1 MTLSPRF
8 LATFTDIHGEA
19 GRAWLSTLPRLRPA
33 IEARFGVRLLGLL
46 PRLSY
51 NLLWWAEAADGA
63 PLVVK
68 AMPPGAAPCTEA
80 RALRAYAGWPTVRLL
95 DHWPAAEA
103 LLLERALPG
112 HALSQE
118 PHDRRALAAVATV
131 APASWIAPPAPESDA
146 SAEGGAVGS
155 GSTLGASLPRIAD
168 WAAGLKRL
176 RERHAGGTG
185 PLDSRLVAKAEDL
198 FKLLLASA
206 PPERLLHGDLHYG
219 NVLAATRRPWL
230 LVDPSGVLGE
240 PAWDAGYLVANAS
253 PQLRA
258 APDPRRLLA
267 ERLAFVPAAFGL
279 DPARVAAYAFAAAV
293 LSAWWSLEDHGKG
306 WERSMQVAALLEEWV

>member
-8 LATFTDIHGEA
+8 LASFTDIHGEA
-19 GRAWLSTLPRLRPA
+19 GRAWLAALPRLGPA
-33 IEARFGVRLLGLL
+33 IEARFGVRLRGTL

-51 NLLWWAEAADGA
+51 NLLWWAEAADGT

-68 AMPPGAAPCTEA
+68 AMPPGAAPCAEA

-95 DHWPAAEA
+95 DHWPEAEA
-103 LLLERALPG
+103 LLLERAVPG
-112 HALSQE
+112 HPLSQE
-118 PHDRRALAAVATV
+118 PDDRLALAAVATV
-131 APASWIAPPAPESDA
+131 APALWIAPPAPGVA
-146 SAEGGAVGS
+146 VSADGGAAGS
-155 GSTLGASLPRIAD
+155 VLGARLPRIAD
-168 WAAGLKRL
+168 WAAGLTRL

-185 PLDSRLVAKAEDL
+185 PLDARLVAKAEGL
-198 FKLLLASA
+198 FQALLASA
-206 PPERLLHGDLHYG
+206 PPERMLHGDLHYG

-230 LVDPSGVLGE
+230 LADPTGVLGE

-279 DPARVAAYAFAAAV
+279 DPARVAAYAFAAAL

-306 WERSMQVAALLEEWV
+306 WERSMRVAVLLDEWV